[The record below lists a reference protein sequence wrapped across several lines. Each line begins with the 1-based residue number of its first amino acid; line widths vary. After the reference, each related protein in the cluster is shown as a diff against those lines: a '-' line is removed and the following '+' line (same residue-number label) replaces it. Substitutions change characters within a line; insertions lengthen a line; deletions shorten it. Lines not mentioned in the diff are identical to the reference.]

1 MTSHSESFCRDRR
14 LYDVRRGVVY
24 LRRTDD
30 LAQRQWRHYGAV
42 PAIKT
47 HVIRDIGVTT
57 VLPDLSMSQSDVTL
71 DDSRTELRGTESRA
85 TTAEETEGVRKHE
98 DVHLNVPT
106 QDKSSGPLRP
116 TISLTTVS
124 RNERILSPGPI
135 LPKLSPIPSVNTSV
149 TVQSPHQVDSSKS
162 PSPVSAV
169 STGTAGGQL
178 RALLF
183 SSRDGQAQA
192 SSPPFSMST
201 EERHVLR
208 ESHSLAAGH
217 VTGGAFNTWG
227 SRDWEPS
234 ADKVEPLQ
242 PRNYAPKHYPP
253 MSRVVGA
260 GRKGAGKRQLRTLT
274 DFRSRNG
281 TIRVIRPPGPIIETR
296 RTQGTQGVDVD
307 DEAFDV
313 EALDREKTYA
323 MLKRIDRLLE
333 PSRAYF
339 TSDLASSQREV
350 TLSSS
355 STPTTPSLTDTLPK
369 GDHVYSHR
377 DPDTGQSYRDLG
389 LNPRATYK
397 PRRRHSPPVQQPNSR
412 EGQHKR
418 GKRDP
423 HHGHGPTVNL
433 QARARDPTS
442 QASLATVVRR
452 LESKG
457 MDLHQKCQDWIR
469 RNFPA
474 SGTMTQRGS

>member
-1 MTSHSESFCRDRR
+1 MAW
-14 LYDVRRGVVY
+14 RGVVY

-85 TTAEETEGVRKHE
+85 TTAEETEG
-98 DVHLNVPT
+98 
-106 QDKSSGPLRP
+106 
-116 TISLTTVS
+116 
-124 RNERILSPGPI
+124 
-135 LPKLSPIPSVNTSV
+135 
-149 TVQSPHQVDSSKS
+149 
-162 PSPVSAV
+162 
-169 STGTAGGQL
+169 
-178 RALLF
+178 
-183 SSRDGQAQA
+183 AQA

-234 ADKVEPLQ
+234 ADKMEPLQ